1 VDETQDL
8 LGSHKELAIQA
19 NGKTWALLEKPART
33 EVEDLE
39 LIESAYTSL
48 YHWRA
53 VGTIV
58 NIQRGHWLLAR
69 VMTVLKIQSLTLSH
83 AQTCMQI
90 TLANP
95 KQMADFDVAYASE
108 GMARVLALHDDREKA
123 LKYHQQAKELGSR
136 IQDAE
141 DRRIFLDDFNG
152 GDWFGL

>member
-1 VDETQDL
+1 MNETQDL
-8 LGSHKELAIQA
+8 LGLHKEIAVQT
-19 NGKTWALLEKPART
+19 NGKTWALLEKPVRT
-33 EVEDLE
+33 EAEDLE

-58 NIQRGHWLLAR
+58 NIQRGHWLVAR
-69 VMTVLKIQSLTLSH
+69 VMTVLKIHSLAMAH

-95 KQMADFDVAYASE
+95 EQMADFDVAYASE
-108 GMARVLALHDDREKA
+108 GMARVLALHKDREKA
-123 LKYHQQAKELGSR
+123 IKYHQQAKELGSK

-141 DRRIFLDDFNG
+141 DRKIFMDDFIS
-152 GDWFGL
+152 GDWFGM